1 MKKDLGGDVMKLK
14 VIGSGSSGNCYLLDD
29 GEQILIIECGI
40 PFKEVKESIEY
51 QTSRIVGVL
60 SSHEHGDHRK
70 HLHEYKEAGITVLEG
85 NELIGI
91 CTDTKGIISVRF
103 GEFRVLP
110 FQVPHDVPCFGY
122 QIEHKDMG
130 KLVFVTDAEY
140 VKYTFPGVN
149 HIMVETNYAQ
159 DILDENMNSGE
170 IQKSLR
176 DRIMKSHMSFDT
188 AKGMVKAN
196 KNPLLTNV
204 ILCHLSSRNSDKNR
218 FEKEMKDIAG
228 PYCNVTVARKGTEVD
243 FGLCPF

>member
-1 MKKDLGGDVMKLK
+1 MRKGDCMKLK

-29 GEQILIIECGI
+29 GEQILIIEAGI
-40 PFKEVKESIEY
+40 PFSDVKESIDY

-70 HLHEYKEAGITVLEG
+70 YLHEYKEAGINVLEG

-91 CTDTKGIISVRF
+91 VTDTKGIIAVNF
-103 GEFRVLP
+103 GKFRVLP

-130 KLVFVTDAEY
+130 KLVFATDAEY
-140 VKYTFPGVN
+140 VKYIFPEVN

-170 IQKSLR
+170 IPKSLR

-196 KNPLLTNV
+196 KNTLLRNV
-204 ILCHLSSRNSDKNR
+204 ILCHLSSRNSDKKR
-218 FEKEMKDIAG
+218 FVEQMQEVAG
-228 PYCNVTVARKGTEVD
+228 SFCKVNVAKKGTEID
-243 FGLCPF
+243 LSLCPF